1 MQVSEHIGGREGRL
15 FAGRLD
21 DLTCQI
27 AELDRTLRELAQS
40 LEPASVLDRPLVE
53 ALEREVDS
61 FERRSKIRATLDLDG
76 DFESM
81 TASQRI
87 ALYRILQEG
96 LANVREHSKAKHVRI
111 QVHGGSNS
119 TLAEIS
125 DDGRGFEV
133 AKTLIRA
140 AKRGRLG
147 LVGMSE
153 RIRLLGGSFDV
164 DSRPGGPTTLR
175 LVLPRW
181 QPVASPQ
188 ADERELEKAF

>member
-1 MQVSEHIGGREGRL
+1 S
-15 FAGRLD
+15 
-21 DLTCQI
+21 QI
-27 AELDRTLRELAQS
+27 TELDRTLRELAQS

-53 ALEREVDS
+53 ALEREIDS
-61 FERRSKIRATLDLDG
+61 FERRSKIRTTFELDG
-76 DFESM
+76 DFDSM

-87 ALYRILQEG
+87 ALYRIVQEG
-96 LANVREHSKAKHVRI
+96 LANIREHSRAKHVWIR
-111 QVHGGSNS
+111 VHEGPNGIE
-119 TLAEIS
+119 AEIA

-147 LVGMSE
+147 LVGMGE
-153 RIRLLGGSFDV
+153 RVRLLGGRFDV

-181 QPVASPQ
+181 QPVASSQ
-188 ADERELEKAF
+188 AHEPELEKAF